1 MYPKLSEKNLKMTA
15 NSIVWKKYLSFK
27 QAALLVSRLLLT
39 CAINSSADTNTG
51 ISQYDL
57 KVEHLRAPI
66 QLDMQQPRLSWK
78 IRIHDP
84 EAKKI
89 EQTSYRIMVASS
101 PKLLEKNITDLWDS
115 GVVASDQ
122 SILISYKGK
131 KLQSRQA
138 CYWKVQVADNK
149 GNTSKWSEITSW
161 EMALLDSKD
170 WSGSEWIGLEKDTR
184 DSEFSSRKP
193 NDKDKLLRSN
203 PSPLLRKEI
212 HVAKEVKKARA
223 YVSGI
228 GYSEFYIN
236 GNKIS
241 DHVLDPGQTNYE
253 KHTLYVVHDIT
264 DALKPGTNALGL
276 WLGNG
281 FYGQGLA
288 FSPKFEYGKPKL
300 RAKLFVEYTDGSSET
315 FATDTSWKAT
325 VSPILFDNV
334 YWGESYDARQEIP
347 DWSKPGLD
355 DSKWQHAVNVK
366 APCPDNKL
374 RLQLLPPIK
383 EMERFKPVSIKQVD
397 ADTYQVDFGK
407 NFSGWYDI
415 KLNQDRGDVIRFY
428 PTEVLDRDTGRGN
441 QKTRGG
447 APGAPEEHFYICKGN
462 GPEAYSPRFVYS
474 GFQYLEIS
482 GLAQAPTAETIE
494 AIFVRSAIEKTGS
507 FESSNVML
515 NKQYA
520 ASLLSLEGNWHSFPE
535 DCPAREKCGW
545 LGDAHAT
552 ADLSLYNYD
561 MARMYSKYLRDIQD
575 SLNKDDKAKR
585 ILPDSPGV
593 PPMVAPGKRCNRVAT
608 IDWAVAYI
616 IIPWRMYVHTGDA
629 EAFRPH
635 YQHFK
640 DFITY
645 YKSFKNKDGVID
657 NGLGDWCPPRWDR
670 KAAPEFMECHP
681 FISGTA
687 FYYQALQLISNMALL
702 MDDAAYSKWCL
713 EEARRIQNAFD
724 NVYLKPVEGSKT
736 LKHYGSQTA
745 TVMALRLGMVPED
758 QIKDRVKALL
768 YDINERHDGH
778 HACGIHGLRHLYT
791 VLADTG
797 RGDLA
802 YRMLNDTTFPGP
814 GFIMDLGLSTW
825 PERRFDW
832 TKQKFSNSFNHP
844 MNGGFTAF
852 MHESLGGIRP
862 DEQSVGYKHFQIKPQ
877 LTDQIAW
884 VNTSVESP
892 YGKIRSEWK
901 NEAGAFSWAVEVP
914 PNTTATLYIPYRPGK
929 ELTEGT
935 RHGIQ
940 KQLPL
945 VTDSGEKW
953 LRCEVGS
960 GLYHFEY
967 K

>member
-1 MYPKLSEKNLKMTA
+1 MK
-15 NSIVWKKYLSFK
+15 
-27 QAALLVSRLLLT
+27 
-39 CAINSSADTNTG
+39 NSSASVLKSITLLLMCAVNALASSG
-51 ISQYDL
+51 VSVADL
-57 KVEHLRAPI
+57 KVEHLRNPI

-78 IRIHDP
+78 IRATDP
-84 EAKKI
+84 QVHKI
-89 EQTSYRIMVASS
+89 KQQSYRILVADS
-101 PKLLEKNITDLWDS
+101 PQKLSNDEGNLWDS

-122 SILISYKGK
+122 SILIPYLGK

-138 CYWKVQVADNK
+138 CYWKVQVTDNK
-149 GNTSKWSEITSW
+149 GGKSDWSETAFW
-161 EMALLDSKD
+161 EMALLSSND
-170 WSGSEWIGLEKDTR
+170 WKESEWIGLKKDTR
-184 DSEFSSRKP
+184 DSPFTSRKP
-193 NDKDKLLRSN
+193 NGKDVLHRSN

-212 HVAKEVKKARA
+212 SIAKAVKKARA

-241 DHVLDPGQTNYE
+241 DHVLDPGQTNYD

-264 DALKPGTNALGL
+264 DDLKPGTNALGF

-281 FYGQGLA
+281 FYGQNLA
-288 FSPKFEYGKPKL
+288 FNPKFEYGKPKL

-325 VSPILFDNV
+325 VSPILFDNA
-334 YWGESYDARQEIP
+334 YWGESYDARLEIP
-347 DWSKPGLD
+347 GWSKPGRD
-355 DSKWQHAVNVK
+355 DSNWQQAVNVK

-374 RLQLLPPIK
+374 RPQLLPPIK
-383 EMERFKPVSIKQVD
+383 EMERFKPVSNKKVD
-397 ADTYQVDFGK
+397 DDTYQVDFGK

-415 KLNQDRGDVIRFY
+415 KLNQNPGDIIRFY
-428 PTEVLDRDTGRGN
+428 PTEVLDRKTGRGN

-447 APGAPEEHFYICKGN
+447 APGAPEDHFYICKGN
-462 GPEAYSPRFVYS
+462 GPESYSPRFVYS
-474 GFQYLEIS
+474 GFQYLEIT
-482 GLAQAPTAETIE
+482 GLAEAPTAETIE
-494 AIFVRSAIEKTGS
+494 AVFVRSAIEKTGS
-507 FESSNVML
+507 FESSNEMF

-520 ASLLSLEGNWHSFPE
+520 ASLLSLEGNWHSLPE

-561 MARMYSKYLRDIQD
+561 MARFYSKYNRDIQD
-575 SLNKDDKAKR
+575 SLNADHTVRKV
-585 ILPDSPGV
+585 IPGSAGI
-593 PPMVAPGKRCNRVAT
+593 PPMVAPGRRSNRVGT
-608 IDWAVAYI
+608 IDWAVAYV

-635 YQHFK
+635 YEHFK

-657 NGLGDWCPPRWDR
+657 NGLGDWCPPNWDR

-681 FISGTA
+681 FVSGTA
-687 FYYQALQLISNMALL
+687 FYFQALELISKMALL
-702 MDDAAYSKWCL
+702 MDDADYSKWCL
-713 EEARRIQNAFD
+713 KEAADIQKAFD
-724 NVYLKPVEGSKT
+724 QVYLKPVEGSKG

-745 TVMALRLGMVPED
+745 TVMALKLGMVPDD
-758 QIKDRVKALL
+758 QIEDRVEALL
-768 YDINERHDGH
+768 FDINERHNGH

-791 VLADTG
+791 VLADNG
-797 RGDLA
+797 HGDLA
-802 YRMLNDTTFPGP
+802 YKMLTDTTFPGP

-832 TKQKFSNSFNHP
+832 NKVEFKNSFNHP
-844 MNGGFTAF
+844 MNGGFVAF

-877 LTDQIAW
+877 LTDQVEW
-884 VNTSVESP
+884 VKSHVESP
-892 YGKIRSEWK
+892 YGEIRSEWK
-901 NEAGAFSWAVEVP
+901 NEGETFEWFVEVP
-914 PNTTATLYIPYRPGK
+914 PNTTATLYVPYHQGR
-929 ELTEGT
+929 ELSEGEH
-935 RHGIQ
+935 RGLQ
-940 KQLPL
+940 KKLTPIAEGQQ
-945 VTDSGEKW
+945 KW
-953 LRCEVGS
+953 LKSEVGS
-960 GLYHFEY
+960 GVYHFNY